1 MNSIKQNGEQIAEI
15 ANRIALERGVDIN
28 EIDNLDLL
36 NKIFSEAIKEFDEL
50 QRELERSGLQI
61 EIEINY
67 RFMTNELLGDEI

>member
-28 EIDNLDLL
+28 EIDNLYLL

-50 QRELERSGLQI
+50 QRELERSGL
-61 EIEINY
+61 
-67 RFMTNELLGDEI
+67 